1 MATLRI
7 GELLIQ
13 AGLITASQLQSALT
27 AQRIFGGRLGTNLVE
42 HGFVSEVDLARVLAG
57 QLGIAMVD
65 PGALADIDPRLIAL
79 VPPEVAKRFSVV
91 PFAADAVRDRVCL
104 AMADPTNLQK
114 VDEIQFALGKRVDFF
129 ASPEIM
135 LAFALEKY
143 YGVER
148 QRRYVRLAGVSE
160 AEMHLAAEDRP
171 ARRPAGQAARTREDS
186 RADMLSS
193 IVRAASKK
201 ELLVATTD
209 LLSGH
214 CGQLVFFVVRGE
226 ELLAW
231 DVRGVPASAEALR
244 AAAVR
249 ACESPLLSAVLEEC
263 QERHVAKL
271 DDPELRRV
279 LEQVLAVDCAGG
291 AFVLPLIVNRKG
303 FGAAVMTQMDD
314 GFAARIPLLV
324 EIMKRV
330 GYKLQMFFLNEMLT
344 APL

>member
-1 MATLRI
+1 MRA
-7 GELLIQ
+7 
-13 AGLITASQLQSALT
+13 
-27 AQRIFGGRLGTNLVE
+27 
-42 HGFVSEVDLARVLAG
+42 
-57 QLGIAMVD
+57 
-65 PGALADIDPRLIAL
+65 PR
-79 VPPEVAKRFSVV
+79 P
-91 PFAADAVRDRVCL
+91 
-104 AMADPTNLQK
+104 
-114 VDEIQFALGKRVDFF
+114 
-129 ASPEIM
+129 SPEIM

-143 YGVER
+143 YGIER

-171 ARRPAGQAARTREDS
+171 AQGRPVAAARIGGDS
-186 RADMLSS
+186 RADMLQR

-201 ELLVATTD
+201 ELLVATAD
-209 LLSGH
+209 LLAEH

-231 DVRGVPASAEALR
+231 YVRGVPATAESLR
-244 AAAVR
+244 AATIRVAS
-249 ACESPLLSAVLEEC
+249 SPLVSSVLEEC

-271 DDPELRRV
+271 DDPALRTV
-279 LEQVLAVDCAGG
+279 LEQVLAVDCTGA

-303 FGAAVMTQMDD
+303 FGAAVMTELDER
-314 GFAARIPLLV
+314 FAADVPLLV